1 MTTSETGALLRRC
14 LHLLAPVRAPLL
26 GLLAASAG
34 LAAVLVPLGLLLFD
48 SFWTRALQ
56 GEPPTALEARLF
68 GLDLSAGFGPAER
81 RALLR
86 RVLLLGFAAGAVVV
100 PAVLGLYYWQVWI
113 LQRLNQHLRVALV
126 ERVQSLSLRFHADRP
141 VGDAIYRTW
150 QDSAMVTQLV
160 EVLLLTPLFAI
171 GRALFAFTVL
181 ALLDL
186 RLALLLLLL
195 LPPMLALERLSSR
208 RLRARFRQAREAQ
221 SALTSQIQEGI
232 AGLRPVKACGAEARL
247 QARFETASREAF
259 AAAFSA
265 RGLFAVLLTAIFL
278 VVGTGLVAS
287 AAFAAELT
295 RRATP
300 LEVGALGFA
309 AWTLGLFNWSKAR
322 FGDGAGAVRLLFRAW
337 ARAQDMIV
345 GLGRVLEI
353 LDLEPEVKDA
363 PDAVPFA
370 TPRESIR
377 FREVHF
383 RYAADRPALAGVSFE
398 ARPGTV
404 TAVVG
409 PTGSGKTTLM
419 ALLLR
424 LFEPERGAIEI
435 DGVDLRRFRVA
446 SLRAGISVAL
456 QENLLFA
463 SSVRENVRY
472 AAPGAGDARV
482 REALRVADA
491 EAFVERLPEGLDTLL
506 GERGAGLSTGQRQ
519 RLSIARAV
527 CKDAPILILD
537 EPTASLD
544 AETELRVLRG
554 LAEWGRGRFVFLITH
569 RLSTIRRADRILV
582 LDEGRVAGFGS
593 HAELLQGSA
602 AYRTL
607 LEGETQGP
615 PATAQAGG
623 LR

>member
-14 LHLLAPVRAPLL
+14 LRLLAPVRTPLL

-34 LAAVLVPLGLLLFD
+34 LAAALVPLGLLLFD
-48 SFWTRALQ
+48 AFWTRALQ
-56 GEPPTALEARLF
+56 GEPPTALEARLL
-68 GLDLSAGFGPAER
+68 GLDLASGFGPEER
-81 RALLR
+81 RWLLR
-86 RVLLLGFAAGAVVV
+86 RVLLFGFAAGAVVV

-113 LQRLNQHLRVALV
+113 LQRLNQQLRVTLV

-195 LPPMLALERLSSR
+195 LPPMWALERVSSR
-208 RLRARFRQAREAQ
+208 RLRARFRHAREAQ
-221 SALTSQIQEGI
+221 SALTSQLQEGI
-232 AGLRPVKACGAEARL
+232 AGLRPVKACGAEDRL
-247 QARFETASREAF
+247 QERFETASREAF

-265 RGLFAVLLTAIFL
+265 RSLFAVLLTAIFL

-322 FGDGAGAVRLLFRAW
+322 FGDGAGAVRLLFRTW

-370 TPRESIR
+370 APRESIR
-377 FREVHF
+377 FRDVHF

-398 ARPGTV
+398 ARPGSV

-424 LFEPERGAIEI
+424 LFDPQRGAIEI

-463 SSVRENVRY
+463 TSVRENVRY
-472 AAPGAGDARV
+472 AAPGASDAKV

-491 EAFVERLPEGLDTLL
+491 EAFVERLPEGLATLL

-527 CKDAPILILD
+527 CKDAPVLILD

-569 RLSTIRRADRILV
+569 RLSTVRQADRILV
-582 LDEGRVAGFGS
+582 LDESRVAGFGS
-593 HAELLQGSA
+593 HDELLRGSA
-602 AYRTL
+602 AYRAL
-607 LEGETQGP
+607 VEGVTPAPPETSRTGS
-615 PATAQAGG
+615 